1 MTRSGLNGI
10 PVIVRMK
17 LILVADFAVIRNT
30 STKGKPNMHF
40 RINKLIRLT
49 KEYLINCNTIF
60 SIVKLSNT

>member
-49 KEYLINCNTIF
+49 KEYLIN
-60 SIVKLSNT
+60 